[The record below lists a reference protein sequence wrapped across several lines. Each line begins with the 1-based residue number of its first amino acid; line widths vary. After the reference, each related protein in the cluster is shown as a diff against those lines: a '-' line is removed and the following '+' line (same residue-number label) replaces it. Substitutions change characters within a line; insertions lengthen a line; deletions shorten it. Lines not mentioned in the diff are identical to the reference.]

1 MIDTSFLGQLSKFN
15 LVIKKRVTSSFT
27 GAQKSFSFGT
37 GTELRDKRKYETG
50 DDIRLIDWNVYART
64 DKLHIKRFEEEKNLT
79 THIIVDYSKSM
90 NFGKKYTKFNYS
102 SMLGIGFAYIAMRN
116 NNRFEFS
123 TFSDDLNPVKAK
135 KGLRHLAQIV
145 DYLNKLKTKG
155 ASDFSKMMDYY
166 SKTIKHKAMVVIIS
180 DFLFDLN
187 EIEDG
192 ITRFKNHEIKVIQV
206 LDKEEK
212 DLDIEGDFKLID
224 SETERIMKTYISKR
238 ERQKYIEE
246 LNEHSTKVQNIV
258 ESVGGKFYTTTTH
271 ENIFNVFYNI
281 LG

>member
-1 MIDTSFLGQLSKFN
+1 MIDTSFLGQLARFN

-27 GAQKSFSFGT
+27 GAQKSFSFGA
-37 GTELRDKRKYETG
+37 GTELRDKRKYEYG

-64 DKLHIKRFEEEKNLT
+64 DKLHIKRYEEEKNLT

-90 NFGKKYTKFNYS
+90 NFGKKYTKFHFS
-102 SMLGIGFAYIAMRN
+102 SMLGIGFAYIAMKS

-135 KGLRHLAQIV
+135 KGMRHLAHIV

-155 ASDFSKMMDYY
+155 TGNFSEMMDYY
-166 SKTIKHKAMVVIIS
+166 SKTIKSKSMVVIVS
-180 DFLFDLN
+180 DFLFDPK

-192 ITRFKNHEIKVIQV
+192 ITRFKNHDLKVIQV

-212 DLDIEGDFKLID
+212 ELDIEGDFKLRD
-224 SETERIMKTYISKR
+224 SETDNVMKTYISKR
-238 ERQKYIEE
+238 ERQEYIEE
-246 LNEHSTKVQNIV
+246 LNEHSAKVQNIV

-281 LG
+281 LA

>member
-1 MIDTSFLGQLSKFN
+1 MIDTKFLGQLARFN
-15 LVIKKRVTSSFT
+15 IIIKKRVTSSFT
-27 GAQKSFSFGT
+27 GAQKSFVLGT
-37 GTELRDKRKYETG
+37 GTELRDKRKYESG

-90 NFGKKYTKFNYS
+90 DFGKKYTKFHYG

-116 NNRFEFS
+116 NDRFEFS
-123 TFSDDLNPVKAK
+123 TFSNDLNPVKAK
-135 KGLRHLAQIV
+135 RGMKHLAHIV

-155 ASDFSKMMDYY
+155 SSDFSDMMKIYLKNIK
-166 SKTIKHKAMVVIIS
+166 SKSMVVIVS
-180 DFLFDLN
+180 DFLFDIN
-187 EIEDG
+187 EIQDG

-212 DLDIEGDFKLID
+212 DLDIEGDFKLVD
-224 SETERIMKTYISKR
+224 SETNNVMKTYVSKR
-238 ERQKYIEE
+238 ERQEYLEE
-246 LNEHSTKVQNIV
+246 LNEHSAKIQNIV

-281 LG
+281 LA